1 MMETYAE
8 LLKRKEKMADY
19 NKDMQD
25 RQREKERL
33 EKIRQEEDIDY
44 RGGSAIN
51 LEIPDDMFVKL
62 AVAAHEKD
70 ITLNKYIALTLKKSL
85 RDSDYQYEHPN
96 KRQILK
102 EY

>member
-1 MMETYAE
+1 MTNYEVDE
-8 LLKRKEKMADY
+8 RERQEKR
-19 NKDMQD
+19 
-25 RQREKERL
+25 ERL

>member
-8 LLKRKEKMADY
+8 LLKRKEKMSNY
-19 NKDMQD
+19 DMD
-25 RQREKERL
+25 EIERQRER
-33 EKIRQEEDIDY
+33 EKIRQEEDVEY

>member
-1 MMETYAE
+1 MTNYEVDE
-8 LLKRKEKMADY
+8 RERQEKR
-19 NKDMQD
+19 
-25 RQREKERL
+25 ERA

>member
-1 MMETYAE
+1 MTNYEVDE
-8 LLKRKEKMADY
+8 RERQEKR
-19 NKDMQD
+19 
-25 RQREKERL
+25 ERA

-70 ITLNKYIALTLKKSL
+70 ITLNKYINIALKKQL
-85 RDSDYQYEHPN
+85 KNSDYQYEHGNLKP
-96 KRQILK
+96 QILK